1 MGFLDNSGDIILD
14 AVLTDAGR
22 ERLARGDGS
31 FKIARFAYGD
41 DEIDYSL
48 YTPVTASGYQDLRIL
63 QLPIF
68 EAFTNNTSALKSKL
82 LTYTDDTLL
91 YLPVIKLN
99 TKTRFGATA
108 AASPGPVG
116 GYYVSVDAAT
126 TTQIGDNQTGYR
138 YADDASVQSNA
149 SQIVFDQGMD
159 SNELTLGYLSNR
171 LSDMLETEYMV
182 EIDNRLLMLATPAGG
197 NALAAPQNIDD
208 DFIASYYFSMES
220 DSEYFAAQPGGA
232 NVRNADATIP
242 FIITDLGPNGTQE
255 GSMIGSQNRGRLGSR
270 FAARLRSTLDIET
283 GTQLFTDLGGTVTIS
298 AAVYNY
304 IDTTVRVTGVTT
316 GYRLDIPLKLLKKQ

>member
-99 TKTRFGATA
+99 TKTRFGATTA
-108 AASPGPVG
+108 VSPGPVG

-149 SQIVFDQGMD
+149 SQIAFDQGLD

-171 LSDMLETEYMV
+171 QSDMLETEYMV

-242 FIITDLGPNGTQE
+242 FTITDLGPNGTQE
-255 GSMIGSQNRGRLGSR
+255 GSMIGSQNRGRLGTR